1 MRKRADRKKLD
12 CPDTTYNACI
22 FRTVRREPRPTFELW
37 GRALSRKAS
46 LRIAEWVQLSFVLVL
61 ACVAWLRPLERKRRL
76 RVTWLALAT
85 IAAIFA
91 VRLLGDRISPVVS
104 SIVRDWLPA
113 GLLLVPYWQVG
124 QFFTAPDPRMEARLA
139 ALDRAFFHRIGIQP
153 SRVRIDVGLATYLQ
167 LAYFM
172 VYPLIPLGLA
182 ALYATGQRRCV
193 DYYWLVVLPA
203 TYLSFAL
210 TPFVR
215 ALPPRML
222 AGYDTFR
229 SPPTK
234 IAALNRVILDRASIQ
249 AITCPSGHV
258 ASATAAALVLLRLQ
272 PWMGAVFLWIAI
284 SIAVATVVGGYH
296 YAVDVLL
303 ASAIAILVFAVTYSS
318 GHASCI

>member
-1 MRKRADRKKLD
+1 MTRKSHDHPA
-12 CPDTTYNACI
+12 TTYNACI
-22 FRTVRREPRPTFELW
+22 FRTVSREPLLHFEPA
-37 GRALSRKAS
+37 GAEFSRKVF
-46 LRIAEWVQLSFVLVL
+46 LRVGEWIQVSFVLLL
-61 ACVAWLRPLERKRRL
+61 AVVAWLRPLERKRRL
-76 RVTWLALAT
+76 RVMWLALAA
-85 IAAIFA
+85 IAAILA
-91 VRLLGDRISPVVS
+91 VRLGGYWISPVVF

-124 QFFTAPDPRMEARLA
+124 QFFTAPDPKMEARLA
-139 ALDRAFFHRIGIQP
+139 SVDRVFFHRIGIEP
-153 SRVRIDVGLATYLQ
+153 SRVRIDGGLATYLQ

-182 ALYATGQRRCV
+182 ALYATGQRGCI

-203 TYLSFAL
+203 TYLAFAI

-222 AGYDTFR
+222 PGYDTFR
-229 SPPTK
+229 SPPSK
-234 IAALNRVILDRASIQ
+234 IEALNRVILERASIQ

-272 PWMGAVFLWIAI
+272 PWMGAIFLGLAI

-296 YAVDVLL
+296 YAVDVLS
-303 ASAIAILVFAVTYSS
+303 ASAIAILVFAVTYGA

>member
-1 MRKRADRKKLD
+1 MEAERSMTIMPPLTMHVSFERFAASSD
-12 CPDTTYNACI
+12 CTSNLGGG
-22 FRTVRREPRPTFELW
+22 VSRRV
-37 GRALSRKAS
+37 S
-46 LRIAEWVQLSFVLVL
+46 LRVGEWIQLSFALLL
-61 ACVAWLRPLERKRRL
+61 AGVAWLRPLERRRRL
-76 RVTWLALAT
+76 RVLWLALV
-85 IAAIFA
+85 AIVAILA
-91 VRLLGDRISPVVS
+91 VRLGGYWASPVVS
-104 SIVRDWLPA
+104 SILRDWLPA

-124 QFFTAPDPRMEARLA
+124 QFFTAPDPKMEARLA
-139 ALDRAFFHRIGIQP
+139 AVDRAFFHRIGIQP
-153 SRVRIDVGLATYLQ
+153 SRVRIDIGLATYLQ

-182 ALYATGQRRCV
+182 VLYATGQRSWV

-203 TYLSFAL
+203 TYLAFAI

-222 AGYDTFR
+222 PGYDTFR

-234 IAALNRVILDRASIQ
+234 IEALNRVILQRASIQ

-272 PWMGAVFLWIAI
+272 PWMGAIFLWMAI

-303 ASAIAILVFAVTYSS
+303 ASVIAILVFAVTYGA

>member
-1 MRKRADRKKLD
+1 MSGIRARHDDDRHFSISQLG
-12 CPDTTYNACI
+12 AVAAEALAAL
-22 FRTVRREPRPTFELW
+22 RTLEAAF
-37 GRALSRKAS
+37 SRKMF
-46 LRIAEWVQLSFVLVL
+46 LRVGEWIQLSFVLLL
-61 ACVAWLRPLERKRRL
+61 AGAAWLRPLTRRRRL
-76 RVTWLALAT
+76 RVMWLALVT
-85 IAAIFA
+85 IAAISA
-91 VRLLGDRISPVVS
+91 VRLAGKWMSPVLS

-124 QFFTAPDPRMEARLA
+124 EFFTRPDPRMEARLA
-139 ALDRAFFHRIGIQP
+139 AVDRAFFHRIGIEP
-153 SRVRIDVGLATYLQ
+153 SRIRIDVGLATYLQ

-182 ALYATGQRRCV
+182 ALYAAGQRRCV

-203 TYLSFAL
+203 TYLAFAI

-222 AGYDTFR
+222 PGYDTFR

-234 IAALNRVILDRASIQ
+234 IEALNRVILERASIQ

-258 ASATAAALVLLRLQ
+258 ASAMAAALVLLRLE
-272 PWMGAVFLWIAI
+272 PWMGAIFLWIAV

-303 ASAIAILVFAVTYSS
+303 ALAIAILVFAVTYSA
-318 GHASCI
+318 GHARCI